1 MNKMKIRDIKEI
13 KINILRAIFIIL
25 LIGTFSIIF
34 GFSSQDAGE
43 SKGISRRVTKII
55 TNPIKSLQEKPEQ
68 EKEQILSRIESI
80 VRKIAHFSIYTVV
93 GFLLMA
99 LFSTYKLEE
108 MNRFSYSLIIGVIY
122 AISDEIHQCFT
133 PGRGPQVT
141 DVIIDTMGVLL
152 GILLVML
159 VIKIYEKLIIKHKK
173 QKDITKVEINN

>member
-1 MNKMKIRDIKEI
+1 MNNNI
-13 KINILRAIFIIL
+13 KINILRVILIIL

-34 GFSSQDAGE
+34 GFSSQDSE
-43 SKGISRRVTKII
+43 KSSGISRKVTEII
-55 TNPIKSLQEKPEQ
+55 TNPIKSIQEKPEQ
-68 EKEQILSRIESI
+68 EKEQILSRIESV

-122 AISDEIHQCFT
+122 ASSDEIHQCFT
-133 PGRGPQVT
+133 PGRGPQIT

-152 GILLVML
+152 GILLVIL
-159 VIKIYEKLIIKHKK
+159 VIKIYKKIVSKDKK
-173 QKDITKVEINN
+173 QQNITKCNN

>member
-1 MNKMKIRDIKEI
+1 MNFWYNNQSEMIDFFVKVYTNIIR
-13 KINILRAIFIIL
+13 F
-25 LIGTFSIIF
+25 
-34 GFSSQDAGE
+34 
-43 SKGISRRVTKII
+43 
-55 TNPIKSLQEKPEQ
+55 
-68 EKEQILSRIESI
+68 LSN
-80 VRKIAHFSIYTVV
+80 
-93 GFLLMA
+93 

-133 PGRGPQVT
+133 PGRGPLVT